1 MSQPTAVTPSPEKME
16 DKLEKLW
23 TDLQAL
29 HMALPDSLS
38 PPRWASQ
45 RLCGLSVQTEQVPS
59 TALLRERL
67 LAWCDHPAVQ
77 GWIETSHAVQEVTPG
92 APLSALKGTV
102 LSADLAR
109 PDAALRVRTAASGW
123 SLTVL
128 AETEPGAPGTE
139 PVLVRG
145 IVQAGIR
152 GKDDTLRYR
161 LAQTLIDGTL
171 RPVDAWFIGFGA

>member
-1 MSQPTAVTPSPEKME
+1 ME
-16 DKLEKLW
+16 DKLQQLW

-29 HMALPDSLS
+29 HMELPDSLT
-38 PPRWASQ
+38 PPRWAMQ

-59 TALLRERL
+59 TKLLQERL

-77 GWIETSHAVQEVTPG
+77 GWIETSDAVHEVTPG
-92 APLSALKGTV
+92 GPLSVLKYTV

-109 PDAALRVRTAASGW
+109 PDATLRVRTAAEGW
-123 SLTVL
+123 SFTLLTQ
-128 AETEPGAPGTE
+128 TELDTPGAQ

-145 IVQAGIR
+145 ITHAGIR
-152 GKDDTLRYR
+152 GKDDMLRYR

-171 RPVDAWFIGFGA
+171 RPVDAWFIGFGD